1 MTTRSNTIVRP
12 GGLLRWA
19 LCLAALVSL
28 LPLRAAD
35 DAPARKVAGE
45 LAARFR
51 AMKAYTVTFAVEG
64 DDFAAE
70 GSYAVE
76 GDRYYMRVGDAEAC
90 SDGVSKWEVDPSKRE
105 VVVDVVD
112 TQSRSL
118 LGNPTRAFDFL
129 DGQFASE
136 YLGERPEGVAVRLTP
151 LEGRSAVG
159 RIEVCVDPQSGL
171 PRSVNYEIDGDHV
184 VIRVCG
190 VASRKEPLPMFDAA
204 AYAGYEFIDFR

>member
-35 DAPARKVAGE
+35 DASARKVAGE

-76 GDRYYMRVGDAEAC
+76 GDRYYMRVGDAEAY

-129 DGQFASE
+129 DDAFRSE
-136 YLGERPEGVAVRLTP
+136 LLPTPVDKGAAMSSITVDVAADGSPRAVIYDLDGERM
-151 LEGRSAVG
+151 
-159 RIEVCVDPQSGL
+159 RIE
-171 PRSVNYEIDGDHV
+171 
-184 VIRVCG
+184 IR
-190 VASRKEPLPMFDAA
+190 RIEPSAEVRRFDAA
-204 AYAGYEFIDFR
+204 DYAGYELIDFR

>member
-76 GDRYYMRVGDAEAC
+76 GDRYYMRVGDAEAY

-129 DGQFASE
+129 DDAFRSWGRDQDR
-136 YLGERPEGVAVRLTP
+136 YLEL
-151 LEGRSAVG
+151 
-159 RIEVCVDPQSGL
+159 IEFFLQVEPQ
-171 PRSVNYEIDGDHV
+171 
-184 VIRVCG
+184 
-190 VASRKEPLPMFDAA
+190 RKLRFFCAA
-204 AYAGYEFIDFR
+204 TQGYLKL

>member
-76 GDRYYMRVGDAEAC
+76 GDRYYMRVGDAEAY

-105 VVVDVVD
+105 V
-112 TQSRSL
+112 RRL
-118 LGNPTRAFDFL
+118 
-129 DGQFASE
+129 
-136 YLGERPEGVAVRLTP
+136 RLTP
-151 LEGRSAVG
+151 VDKGAAMSSITVDVAADGSPRAVIYDLDG
-159 RIEVCVDPQSGL
+159 ERMRIE
-171 PRSVNYEIDGDHV
+171 
-184 VIRVCG
+184 IR
-190 VASRKEPLPMFDAA
+190 RIEPSAEVRRFDAA
-204 AYAGYEFIDFR
+204 DYAGYELIDFR

>member
-76 GDRYYMRVGDAEAC
+76 GDRYYMRVGDAEAY

-105 VVVDVVD
+105 VVV
-112 TQSRSL
+112 
-118 LGNPTRAFDFL
+118 NPTWAFDFL
-129 DGQFASE
+129 DDAFRSE
-136 YLGERPEGVAVRLTP
+136 LLPSEGEVRRLRLTP
-151 LEGRSAVG
+151 VDKGAAMSSITVDVAADGSPRAVIYDLDG
-159 RIEVCVDPQSGL
+159 ERMRIE
-171 PRSVNYEIDGDHV
+171 
-184 VIRVCG
+184 IR
-190 VASRKEPLPMFDAA
+190 RIEPSAEVRRFDAA
-204 AYAGYEFIDFR
+204 DYAGYELIDFR